1 MLDVQRRNNIFSRVR
16 GMRYGGG
23 SIDREGPRDGS
34 G

>member
-1 MLDVQRRNNIFSRVR
+1 MLDVQGRNNIFSRVR
-16 GMRYGGG
+16 GMRYRGG